1 MPEITSGKYVKTV
14 CEFCGEKK
22 NGTFFYPYYGGQYS
36 DKIKVR
42 YCKDCCSKRLAH
54 YQEFLNEQ
62 ASLWMV
68 LSELGIPFISKV
80 YNQVIE
86 EQDNR
91 RGGQKPELVGHYIKR
106 LIEYPKIYS
115 GFWNS
120 DVGINE
126 ILEKQNEEDE
136 KANMDLDEM
145 AEIWGKYPDD
155 EYIEAYNFLQKT
167 FKEYTEELSIEM
179 DANLTNR
186 YRDLCKAEYRKRKA
200 DESGDIGEIKQAQAN
215 LTDMLKLLKLND
227 FQSNQ
232 KSETEKMIERKIW
245 MIENTKPAECED
257 LEIYRDVSGFETT
270 WNHILRCV
278 KNLVAGSR
286 EYPDV
291 PREERG

>member
-1 MPEITSGKYVKTV
+1 MVETTNIKYLKNV

-22 NGTFFYPYYGGQYS
+22 TTTYFYPNYGNQYS
-36 DKIKVR
+36 NRTKLR
-42 YCKDCCSKRLAH
+42 YCKDCCTKRLA
-54 YQEFLNEQ
+54 YYKEFLNEQ

-68 LSELGIPFISKV
+68 LSELGIPFISKI
-80 YNQVIE
+80 YKQVVE
-86 EQDNR
+86 ER
-91 RGGQKPELVGHYIKR
+91 SISRGAKSELVGHYIKK
-106 LIEYPKIYS
+106 LMDSSTVYS
-115 GFWNS
+115 GFWES
-120 DVGINE
+120 DISIND
-126 ILEKQNEEDE
+126 IIEKQNIEDE
-136 KANMDLDEM
+136 KAQMDLEKM
-145 AEIWGKYPDD
+145 KEIWGKYPDD
-155 EYIEAYNFLQKT
+155 EYVEAYTFLQKT
-167 FKEYTEELSIEM
+167 FKEYTDDLPIEM

-200 DESGDIGEIKQAQAN
+200 DEVGDIGEIKQAQAN
-215 LTDMLKLLKLND
+215 LTEMLKLLKLND

-257 LEIYRDVSGFETT
+257 LDIYRDVSGFEET

-291 PREERG
+291 PRDERG

>member
-1 MPEITSGKYVKTV
+1 
-14 CEFCGEKK
+14 
-22 NGTFFYPYYGGQYS
+22 
-36 DKIKVR
+36 
-42 YCKDCCSKRLAH
+42 
-54 YQEFLNEQ
+54 
-62 ASLWMV
+62 
-68 LSELGIPFISKV
+68 
-80 YNQVIE
+80 
-86 EQDNR
+86 
-91 RGGQKPELVGHYIKR
+91 
-106 LIEYPKIYS
+106 
-115 GFWNS
+115 
-120 DVGINE
+120 
-126 ILEKQNEEDE
+126 
-136 KANMDLDEM
+136 
-145 AEIWGKYPDD
+145 
-155 EYIEAYNFLQKT
+155 
-167 FKEYTEELSIEM
+167 M

-257 LEIYRDVSGFETT
+257 LEIYKDVSGFETT

>member
-1 MPEITSGKYVKTV
+1 MAEVTNGKYAKNV

-22 NGTFFYPYYGGQYS
+22 TATLFYPNYGGQYS
-36 DKIKVR
+36 ERTKTR
-42 YCKDCCSKRLAH
+42 YCKDCCSKRLS
-54 YQEFLNEQ
+54 YYKGFLNEQ
-62 ASLWMV
+62 GALWMV
-68 LSELGIPFISKV
+68 LSELGIPFIKSIYK
-80 YNQVIE
+80 QVIE
-86 EQDNR
+86 ERNIN
-91 RGGQKPELVGHYIKR
+91 RGGKQPELVGHYLKR
-106 LIEYPKIYS
+106 LMESSMVFS
-115 GFWNS
+115 GFWDS
-120 DVGINE
+120 DIGINQ
-126 ILEKQNEEDE
+126 IVEKQNEDE
-136 KANMDLDEM
+136 ENANMDLEEM
-145 AEIWGKYPDD
+145 KEIWGKYPDD
-155 EYIEAYNFLQKT
+155 EYNEAYAFLQKT
-167 FKEYTEELSIEM
+167 FKDYTEELPTEM

-257 LEIYRDVSGFETT
+257 LDAYRDISGFEDT
-270 WNHILRCV
+270 WNSILRCV

-291 PREERG
+291 PRGER